1 MGSIDISQIKEHW
14 EKYWVN
20 NFSTKVKKMI
30 KNNSVDINNI
40 ITNSKPSAKYMINML
55 KILILNY

>member
-30 KNNSVDINNI
+30 KNNSVDINNMYELGTLCRRI
-40 ITNSKPSAKYMINML
+40 S
-55 KILILNY
+55 